1 MFSEGRVALRIIIV
15 GAGEVGFHLA
25 QWLESE
31 QKDIVLIDKD
41 PEVLK
46 WVGEHLDVLTLKGSG
61 ADPETLK
68 AAGVEKADV
77 LLAATDSD
85 EVNLSCCFFAGLLA
99 PKVQKVMLLRK
110 ETFLQYRESLI
121 RELKLQA
128 VINPDAEVIQALLRT
143 IQAPEVEEVNDF
155 VGGQIKMI
163 GQHLPR
169 NSPLRGMRIAALPE
183 KYGAHPLVIA
193 AIIRGDRLI
202 VPKGRDSLESGDL
215 VYFVCEEKYL
225 QDLMRF
231 IGWQKGALKN
241 ILIVGGGNIGF
252 GRAQALEGERV
263 NVKIIDQDPARCQ
276 VIANRLQRAIVLRG
290 NATDQVFLEQ
300 ENIGQMDLVV
310 AMTRDEEMNI
320 LSCLLAK
327 RLGARKTVARVNN
340 MGYIS
345 LVQAIGIDHIIS
357 PRMAAI
363 NSIFPYLHRG
373 EVVTTVSIQGRDA
386 EVLEAVALEN
396 SDMVGKALKYLRLPK
411 EALILCLLRQGEV
424 VIPNGDSV
432 VYPGDR
438 VLIISTREQIGRV
451 EQLLAVRG
459 SF

>member
-1 MFSEGRVALRIIIV
+1 MQIIIV

-31 QKDIVLIDKD
+31 RKDIVLVDKN

-46 WVGEHLDVLTLKGSG
+46 WVIEHLDVQTVTGSG
-61 ADPETLK
+61 ADPGTLQ
-68 AAGVEKADV
+68 AAGIEQAQV

-85 EVNLSCCFFAGLLA
+85 AVNLSCCFFAGLLA
-99 PKVQKVMLLRK
+99 PQIQKVLLLRNPAYIH
-110 ETFLQYRESLI
+110 YREALI
-121 RELKLQA
+121 RGLNLQA
-128 VINPDAEVIQALLRT
+128 VINPDAEVILALLRI
-143 IQAPEVEEVNDF
+143 IQTPEVEEVNDF

-169 NSPLRGMRIAALPE
+169 NSPLQGIRISELPE
-183 KYGAHPLVIA
+183 KYRAHPLVIA
-193 AIIRGDRLI
+193 AIIRGDQLI
-202 VPKGRDSLESGDL
+202 VPKGRDTLEPGDL

-225 QDLMRF
+225 NNLMRVM
-231 IGWQKGALKN
+231 GWQKGALKN

-252 GRAQALEGERV
+252 GLAQALDSQRV
-263 NVKIIDQDPARCQ
+263 NVKIIERDPDRCQ
-276 VIANRLQRAIVLRG
+276 AMANRLQRAIVLRG

-300 ENIGQMDLVV
+300 ENIGQMDVVV

-340 MGYIS
+340 IGYIS
-345 LVQAIGIDHIIS
+345 MVQAIGIDHIVS

-373 EVVTTVSIQGRDA
+373 EVVSTVSIQGRDA

-396 SDMVGKALKYLRLPK
+396 SDIVGKALKYLRLPK
-411 EALILCLLRQGEV
+411 EALILCILRGGEV
-424 VIPNGDSV
+424 IIPQGDSV
-432 VYPGDR
+432 VHPGDR

-451 EQLLAVRG
+451 EQILAVRG
-459 SF
+459 TW